1 MIKCRVLSRRVKRR
15 RRRCDE
21 YIGICGMDG
30 WLVGGGMVSQLVSQL
45 VIHYDIDIDIDIN

>member
-30 WLVGGGMVSQLVSQL
+30 WLVGGGMVS
-45 VIHYDIDIDIDIN
+45 